1 MSRLLIVDDDPL
13 NRALLEEEL
22 GDSGYR
28 TFLAEDGDTALQI
41 LEEKNIDLVLLDI
54 MMPRMSGLDVLAK
67 IRESHSVADLP
78 VIMVT
83 AKHDSEDIV
92 QSLNQGAND
101 YIVKPI
107 DFGVLQARIRTH
119 LTMKSLSQEKDH
131 FISIASHDLKNS
143 LTTIIGAARVIGAML
158 PSNDT
163 SLETVRG
170 MVANI
175 HEAAHDMHDLIVDF
189 LDFHAVE
196 DGRLV
201 ISQQRSLLNDIA
213 ERSFRGNIQY
223 ARDKQIELILDTR
236 DQAIEV
242 YADSARIKQVID
254 NFVTNAIKFCP
265 TGSRVVIRTRQ
276 TDSVGCLE
284 VSDNGPGLTQ
294 EDMSRIFVKYAT
306 LSNVPTGGEK
316 SFGIGLS
323 LCKQIIDL
331 HDGEVGARNNPMRGA
346 TFWFRIP
353 RYVG

>member
-175 HEAAHDMHDLIVDF
+175 H
-189 LDFHAVE
+189 
-196 DGRLV
+196 
-201 ISQQRSLLNDIA
+201 
-213 ERSFRGNIQY
+213 
-223 ARDKQIELILDTR
+223 
-236 DQAIEV
+236 
-242 YADSARIKQVID
+242 
-254 NFVTNAIKFCP
+254 
-265 TGSRVVIRTRQ
+265 
-276 TDSVGCLE
+276 
-284 VSDNGPGLTQ
+284 
-294 EDMSRIFVKYAT
+294 
-306 LSNVPTGGEK
+306 
-316 SFGIGLS
+316 
-323 LCKQIIDL
+323 
-331 HDGEVGARNNPMRGA
+331 
-346 TFWFRIP
+346 
-353 RYVG
+353 

>member
-1 MSRLLIVDDDPL
+1 MNRVLIVDDDPL

-28 TFLAEDGDTALQI
+28 TFLSEDGEMALQL

-54 MMPRMSGLDVLAK
+54 MMPRMSGLEVLDK
-67 IRESHSVADLP
+67 IRESHSMADLP

-107 DFGVLQARIRTH
+107 DFEVLQARIRTH
-119 LTMKSLSQEKDH
+119 LALKSLSQQKDH

-143 LTTIIGAARVIGAML
+143 LTTIIGAVRVIDVML
-158 PSNDT
+158 PQDDPT
-163 SLETVRG
+163 LETVRG

-175 HEAAHDMHDLIVDF
+175 HEAAHDMHELIVDF

-196 DGRLV
+196 DGRLMINRERV
-201 ISQQRSLLNDIA
+201 LLNEIA
-213 ERSFRGNIQY
+213 ERCYRGNFQY
-223 ARDKQIELILDTR
+223 AQDKQIELILESNGEP
-236 DQAIEV
+236 IEIN
-242 YADSARIKQVID
+242 ADPARIKQVID
-254 NFVTNAIKFCP
+254 NFLTNAIKFCP
-265 TGSRVVIRTRQ
+265 AGSRVVIRTRQ

-323 LCKQIIDL
+323 LCKQIVDL
-331 HDGEVGARNNPMRGA
+331 HDGDIGARNNPMRGA

-353 RYVG
+353 RCMS